1 MLQEYRQGIPT
12 ENLGGGVS
20 IYFIC
25 EDALLVY
32 QKIISNGFSP
42 SEPFVGNNMWV
53 VGLKDPDGY
62 NIFFESPT
70 DVPEETKYSDYIET
84 DENK

>member
-1 MLQEYRQGIPT
+1 MIFPLAIYNQI
-12 ENLGGGVS
+12 VS
-20 IYFIC
+20 N
-25 EDALLVY
+25 ALSV
-32 QKIISNGFSP
+32 

-70 DVPEETKYSDYIET
+70 SVPEETTYSDWVKT
-84 DENK
+84 SKEN

>member
-1 MLQEYRQGIPT
+1 M
-12 ENLGGGVS
+12 
-20 IYFIC
+20 F
-25 EDALLVY
+25 
-32 QKIISNGFSP
+32 KIILTFYTCFTHTTNSGLSA

-70 DVPEETKYSDYIET
+70 DVAEETKYSDWAKTIET
-84 DENK
+84 N